1 MRTER
6 DSGSR
11 EPTPIHLER
20 DWRTLLSELQVQYD
34 SGALDTLK
42 DILWVIGEQQKTA
55 ILLPHVW
62 SSRKEGIEERVRRYY
77 DLRGAEMAWVKDPN
91 QPTVDPVLG
100 FFLRYNRR
108 RRVITFARENISILD
123 DRLATDYLWAIAYPD
138 LRLQLYNER
147 VLTNRQGDVIL
158 NIRTDEK
165 TFSQTDRQ
173 WRPGAVENYLQNIYN
188 ANPAIK

>member
-1 MRTER
+1 M
-6 DSGSR
+6 
-11 EPTPIHLER
+11 
-20 DWRTLLSELQVQYD
+20 QYD